1 MLDTEIYWDVYL
13 HYNMRFTFLLSG
25 LMAASTIAA
34 PTNTAKRDDID
45 ADILQYALTLEH
57 LENAFYKKALSTW
70 SVDDFTNANFSADF
84 YSQLKYIAHDE
95 EAHVQYLEA
104 GLKAAGAKP
113 VEACTYAFPMQ
124 SAEDFVALAA
134 IIEGVGVSAYLGASP
149 MVTSKQYL
157 TAAASILVTE
167 ALHQSAARNAAGEI
181 PMANPFG
188 TPMDLNAVYSI
199 ASGFIVDCP
208 SSNANLPVM
217 AYKGLNVT
225 QGMPVAANSTV
236 TFMANG
242 DVPSSFYVTFVSGL
256 DVLPITGDME
266 NGMIKV
272 EVPGEV
278 SGQSYAFITSDNSG
292 NLTNS
297 NILFG
302 PAIPEVTPS
311 SPTFDLTIM

>member
-1 MLDTEIYWDVYL
+1 
-13 HYNMRFTFLLSG
+13 MRLTFLLSG

-34 PTNTAKRDDID
+34 PANIAKRDDID

-57 LENAFYKKALSTW
+57 LENAFYKKTLSTW
-70 SVDDFTNANFSADF
+70 SVDDFTKANFSSDF

-104 GLKAAGAKP
+104 GLKAVGAKP
-113 VEACTYAFPMQ
+113 VETCTYTFPMQ

-134 IIEGVGVSAYLGASP
+134 TIEGVGVSAYLGASP
-149 MVTSKQYL
+149 MMTSKQYL
-157 TAAASILVTE
+157 TAAASILATE
-167 ALHQSAARNAAGEI
+167 ALHQSAARNAVGEV

-188 TPMDLNAVYSI
+188 TPMGLNAVYSI
-199 ASGFIVDCP
+199 ASGFIAECP
-208 SSNANLPVM
+208 SSNAKLPVM

-236 TFMANG
+236 TFMADG
-242 DVPSSFYVTFVSGL
+242 DVPSSFCVTFVSGL
-256 DVLPITGDME
+256 DVLPMTADIE
-266 NGMIKV
+266 NEMIKV
-272 EVPGEV
+272 DVPGEV

-292 NLTNS
+292 NLTDS

-302 PAIPEVTPS
+302 PAVLEITPS